1 MDTLKN
7 SEDAIKIGTQ
17 GKMPAVE
24 LTIGEWLT
32 ILAHVKKWVTNL
44 LRAKSERKRQ
54 SKEALRA
61 VIKAVRE
68 TTIYLRILREE
79 RPKSIAR
86 ERKLSLLW
94 TELSFRIENLGL
106 EKLANRCQVMGK
118 YWADPSDLTKDFL
131 KGTDVHRLSDIE
143 KLAYASLKEMKK

>member
-1 MDTLKN
+1 M
-7 SEDAIKIGTQ
+7 S
-17 GKMPAVE
+17 AVA
-24 LTIGEWLT
+24 LSLSEWLT
-32 ILAHVKKWVTNL
+32 IVTHIKRWVTNL

-68 TTIYLRILREE
+68 SMIYLRILREG

-94 TELSFRIENLGL
+94 TELSFKVEDLGL
-106 EKLANRCQVMGK
+106 EKLSSRCSIMGRF
-118 YWADPSDLTKDFL
+118 WADPAAFAADFL
-131 KGTDVHRLSDIE
+131 NSADIRRLEDIE
-143 KLAYASLKEMKK
+143 KIAYTSLKELKR